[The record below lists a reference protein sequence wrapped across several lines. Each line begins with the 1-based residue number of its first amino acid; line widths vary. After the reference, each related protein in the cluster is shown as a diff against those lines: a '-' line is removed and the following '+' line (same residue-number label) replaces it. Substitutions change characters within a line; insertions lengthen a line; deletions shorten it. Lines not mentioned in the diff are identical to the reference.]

1 MPYVGAR
8 IKRIED
14 PKFITGSARYVDDIS
29 LPGTLYMAILRST
42 VPHARLL
49 RVDYS
54 DALKIPGVV
63 GVITGLNISVENRP
77 RNFPMARD
85 EILYVGQPIAAV
97 VAEDRYK
104 AFDALDLIQVDY
116 EPLPAVVDPEDALN
130 DNVKAVEGR
139 SNIGYKT
146 TYRSGNPEDALKR
159 SDVVIETKLEIG
171 RVYPAPMEPRGLLAV
186 FQEGRLTVYASTQ
199 SPHYMR
205 KFLLDAFRSHVSDV
219 RVIQADV
226 GGAFGSK
233 LFPYPEDY
241 IVTYASILY
250 RRPVKWVATRRED
263 LMSTYH
269 SRAQIHKLKAGFS
282 KSGEWLAL
290 IDDLII
296 DLGAATHGYYL
307 ADTTATLITGPYR
320 VRDVLVNVYGVMTN
334 KTPLDQYRGA
344 GRPEAAFVYERIM
357 DMAADELKMD
367 PVEIRRRNLIT
378 SLPYENPFGH
388 KYDSG
393 NYLHLLSIAEE
404 YYRESRRRAEEF
416 RRQGRRVGVGLS
428 IYVEQNNF
436 GPWESASVRV
446 KSNGKVLV
454 IIGAAPHGQGDA
466 TAIAQIVADEL
477 GIDINQVEVS
487 WGDTELIGEGFGT
500 YGSRTLTLAG
510 SASLIAARKLK
521 EKLKRLGATLMG
533 VNYEEVIYEGGQV
546 VHTKTRKSMSIG
558 EITSRVTS
566 VIGGTW
572 AFDVE
577 PSLEETAYFGLPGYT
592 YPYGSHV
599 ALAEVTEE
607 GLVRVLDY
615 VAIDDVGLVVNPM
628 LAEGQV
634 IGGVIQGFGE
644 VALEEVKY
652 DRDGNLLTQTFGEY
666 WIPTIEEFF
675 RVKWIYVEEGKSNA
689 PLPSKGIAESSMI
702 GVLPAIT
709 RAIEDAVG
717 RRITKIPV
725 DPESLIITKTTAN
738 NLNRNVPG

>member
-1 MPYVGAR
+1 MPYIGAR

-29 LPGTLYMAILRST
+29 VPGTLYMVILRST

-49 RVDYS
+49 KVDYE

-63 GVITGLNISVENRP
+63 GVITGLNIKVENRP

-97 VAEDRYK
+97 IAEDRYK
-104 AFDALDLIQVDY
+104 AYDALDYIQVDY
-116 EPLPAVVDPEDALN
+116 EPLPAVVNPEKALS
-130 DNVKAVEGR
+130 DDVKAVEGM
-139 SNIGYKT
+139 SNIGYRR
-146 TYRSGNPEDALKR
+146 TYRAGNPESELSR

-171 RVYPAPMEPRGLLAV
+171 RVYPSAMEPRGLLAIY
-186 FQEGRLTVYASTQ
+186 QEGKLTVYASTQ
-199 SPHYMR
+199 APHYMR
-205 KFLLDAFRSHVSDV
+205 KFLLDAFRDYVSDI
-219 RVIQADV
+219 RVIQADT

-233 LFPYPEDY
+233 MFPYPEDY
-241 IVTYASILY
+241 IVAYASITY
-250 RRPVKWVATRRED
+250 RRPVKWIATRHED
-263 LMSTYH
+263 MLSTYH
-269 SRAQIHKLKAGFS
+269 SRAQIHRIRAGFTR
-282 KSGEWLAL
+282 SGEWRAL
-290 IDDLII
+290 IDELII

-307 ADTTATLITGPYR
+307 ADITATLISGPYR
-320 VRDVLVNVYGVMTN
+320 VKDILVEVYGVRTN

-378 SLPYENPFGH
+378 ELPYTNPFGH

-393 NYLHLLSIAEE
+393 NYLHLLSVAEG
-404 YYRESRRRAEEF
+404 YYRDFERRAEEL

-428 IYVEQNNF
+428 FYIEQNNF

-446 KSNGKVLV
+446 KSDGKVLV

-477 GIDINQVEVS
+477 GIDISQVEVS

-510 SASLIAARKLK
+510 NAALLAARKLK
-521 EKLKRLGATLMG
+521 DRLRRVGAALMG
-533 VNYEEVIYEGGQV
+533 VNYEDVVYENGHVKDVKMG
-546 VHTKTRKSMSIG
+546 KSMSLK
-558 EITSRVTS
+558 EIADALTSNL
-566 VIGGTW
+566 GGTW
-572 AFDVE
+572 PHGVE
-577 PSLEETAYFGLPGYT
+577 PSLEDTAYFGLSDYT

-599 ALAEVTEE
+599 ALVEVTEE
-607 GLVRVLDY
+607 GLVKVLDY
-615 VAIDDVGLVVNPM
+615 VAIDDIGLVVNPM

-644 VALEEVKY
+644 VVLEEVKY
-652 DRDGNLLTQTFGEY
+652 DSDGNPLTQTFSEY
-666 WIPTIEEFF
+666 WIPTVMESFN
-675 RVKWIYVEEGKSNA
+675 VKWHYLEEGKSNA
-689 PLPSKGIAESSMI
+689 PLPAKGIAEGPMI
-702 GVLPAIT
+702 GVLPALT
-709 RAIEDAVG
+709 RAIENAVG
-717 RRITKIPV
+717 KRIMGIPI
-725 DPESLIITKTTAN
+725 DPSLLIK
-738 NLNRNVPG
+738 